1 MTATSKR
8 SKSEKVAASAE
19 ETRRRNLRLVGVFA
33 IILAICAAFVLGF
46 TIRGSDS
53 ALKVLGLTTLVE
65 DSTTVVTTSSSDE
78 EDSIEAL
85 SSRIAEVVE
94 ILGEESLDSYDLET
108 MTEIVLEALADAADD
123 PYLTYY
129 NAERYAA
136 LMQETSSEYGSIG
149 VLFSEYNG
157 KAYVVDVFEGSAAQL
172 AGVEEGDFVV
182 AIDGD
187 DSYDWTASEV
197 TSALTRSAGEEVT
210 ITWRRASSLDDE
222 GGEEYTTTLVCSDYS
237 EANVSTALYE
247 DTVGYIQLKQITSNA
262 ADLVSQAIEEL
273 EDEGATCFI
282 LDLRDNPGGYL
293 TQAVD
298 VASLFVKS
306 GTIVRIET
314 TQSETTKNATGVS
327 TTEGTDAVLVV
338 LVNENTASSAEVIAA
353 ALQDNQRATIVGT
366 TTMGKG
372 SVQVTR
378 ELSFGGALRY
388 TAAYYKTP
396 NGADIDG
403 VGVVPDVQVSLSDD
417 SDNQL
422 ELAISIA
429 LSLSED

>member
-19 ETRRRNLRLVGVFA
+19 ETRRRNLRLIGIFA

-94 ILGEESLDSYDLET
+94 ILDEESLDSYDLET
-108 MTEIVLEALADAADD
+108 MTEIVLEALADSADD

-136 LMQETSSEYGSIG
+136 LLQETSDEYGSIG

-187 DSYDWTASEV
+187 DSYDWTAAEV

-247 DTVGYIQLKQITSNA
+247 DEVGYIQLKQITSNA
-262 ADLVSQAIEEL
+262 ADLVSEAIEEL

-327 TTEGTDAVLVV
+327 TTEGTDAALVV
-338 LVNENTASSAEVIAA
+338 LVNENTSSSAEVIAA

-429 LSLSED
+429 LSLAED

>member
-19 ETRRRNLRLVGVFA
+19 ETRRRNLRLIGIFA

-94 ILGEESLDSYDLET
+94 ILDEESLDSYDLET
-108 MTEIVLEALADAADD
+108 MTEIVLEALADSADD

-136 LMQETSSEYGSIG
+136 LLQETSDEYGSIG

-182 AIDGD
+182 AVDGD
-187 DSYDWTASEV
+187 DSYDWTAAEV

-247 DTVGYIQLKQITSNA
+247 DEVGYIQLKQITSNA
-262 ADLVSQAIEEL
+262 ADLVSEAIEEL

-327 TTEGTDAVLVV
+327 TTEGTDAALVV
-338 LVNENTASSAEVIAA
+338 LVNENTSSSAEVIAA

-429 LSLSED
+429 LSLAED